1 MTLDLADDRT
11 ACYAPERTWMSAD
24 AILYALGVGAV
35 DADPLADVEFT
46 TENPRGLT
54 QQVLPTFVMVIGSGQ
69 DDAGPELGDF
79 ALAQL
84 LHAEQSI
91 TVHGALPPVAL
102 HTRGRL
108 AGFYDKA
115 ADALIVMDSELTD
128 VETGELIA
136 ETRTSLFVRGEG
148 GFGSPRAESEPWQ
161 LPDRPA
167 DHVVTY
173 RTREDQALLHHLN
186 GDSNP
191 LHSDPWLAAR
201 AGFDR
206 AILQGL
212 CSYGFTGGAL
222 LRAVCG
228 SDPARFRSMQARF
241 SAAVRLGDS
250 LDVHIWD
257 EGDVCLFL
265 TMVGGT
271 VVLDRGVFRKKEI

>member
-1 MTLDLADDRT
+1 MTVDLADSRA
-11 ACYAPERTWMSAD
+11 ACYSPERSWMSAD
-24 AILYALGVGAV
+24 AILYALGVGAT
-35 DADPLADVEFT
+35 DADPLAEVEFT
-46 TENPRGLT
+46 TENSHGLT

-84 LHAEQSI
+84 LHAERSI

-102 HTRGRL
+102 HSRGRL

-115 ADALIVMDSELTD
+115 ADALIVMDSEMTD

-148 GFGSPRAESEPWQ
+148 GFGSPRAESEPWR

-173 RTREDQALLHHLN
+173 RTREDQALLYHLN
-186 GDSNP
+186 GDHNP

-206 AILQGL
+206 PILQGL

-241 SAAVRLGDS
+241 SAPVRLGDH